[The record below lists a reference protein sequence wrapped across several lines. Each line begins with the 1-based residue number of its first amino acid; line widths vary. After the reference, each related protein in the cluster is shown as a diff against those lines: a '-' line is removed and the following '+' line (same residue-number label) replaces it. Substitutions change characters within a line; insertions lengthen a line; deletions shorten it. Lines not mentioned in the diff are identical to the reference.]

1 MYIFWQSWNSFILC
15 LLHHKLCLRLL
26 FYFVFNQKSFFKI
39 QIQAMDLDCDTI
51 FVIVYNFPISL
62 YHWYSTRYRLFSGG
76 FLNKTWKKEEVI
88 WQVPARRCLDY
99 LSEWAWRASESTHFL
114 HMLLSSSADMP
125 DCQLG
130 CKSMKWTQVLTMT
143 EKEQKVQISAG
154 NRGFP
159 EKINSLSILTTIT
172 KLFCKWV
179 TFAWECNF
187 NNPLNSIKTAIPGP
201 LPKWPKWP
209 MCYEMK
215 DDQNSIW
222 RWIAQ
227 AVPGI
232 SWVWVGRGTPAKF
245 KPSFQA
251 ARLRTSVKKLSN
263 FLFWNLLSDWCSC
276 GWECLQRGRTAC
288 QPQSV
293 CCVEKERKRW
303 QVLRCIWKSGTGSP
317 PVTSP

>member
-1 MYIFWQSWNSFILC
+1 
-15 LLHHKLCLRLL
+15 
-26 FYFVFNQKSFFKI
+26 
-39 QIQAMDLDCDTI
+39 
-51 FVIVYNFPISL
+51 
-62 YHWYSTRYRLFSGG
+62 
-76 FLNKTWKKEEVI
+76 
-88 WQVPARRCLDY
+88 
-99 LSEWAWRASESTHFL
+99 
-114 HMLLSSSADMP
+114 MP

-187 NNPLNSIKTAIPGP
+187 NNPLNSIKTASPGP

-209 MCYEMK
+209 MCNEMK
-215 DDQNSIW
+215 DDQNSIL
-222 RWIAQ
+222 RSIAQ

-251 ARLRTSVKKLSN
+251 ARLRTSDIKRSN

-276 GWECLQRGRTAC
+276 GWECLQRGRTVC

-303 QVLRCIWKSGTGSP
+303 QVLRCTWKGGTGSP
-317 PVTSP
+317 PVTSPLWLQYWNSCHPQTETKNNPSGTKEPKGRSEKSPTSWMTKCSPTPRCLAPRVWGTQGILILWRKKINRLSKGHLPLFHPCQRPEVAAAVLHQGLHQNQL